1 MSDTDMT
8 QAEELN
14 LELVLIFDNS
24 PIDIL
29 GSGRIQK
36 KDLIFRLE
44 SGALLGQPIEQPMTT
59 NTSKHSPTEY
69 NVRCV
74 VIISSKRYACTHFGC
89 SRELVCPVIDC
100 HAAAAAA
107 ASILLTPPPPKK
119 IDRRAAAA
127 VKITRRAAAE
137 ILTSAQGSTLK

>member
-1 MSDTDMT
+1 MSNTDMT

-14 LELVLIFDNS
+14 LELELIFDNS

-69 NVRCV
+69 NVRCLSL
-74 VIISSKRYACTHFGC
+74 IHI
-89 SRELVCPVIDC
+89 
-100 HAAAAAA
+100 
-107 ASILLTPPPPKK
+107 
-119 IDRRAAAA
+119 
-127 VKITRRAAAE
+127 
-137 ILTSAQGSTLK
+137 